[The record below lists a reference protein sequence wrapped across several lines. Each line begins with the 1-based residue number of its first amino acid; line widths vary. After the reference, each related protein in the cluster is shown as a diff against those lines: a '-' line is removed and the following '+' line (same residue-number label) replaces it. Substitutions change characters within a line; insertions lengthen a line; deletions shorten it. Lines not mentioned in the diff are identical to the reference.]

1 MTEQEVIEALLSRRY
16 LVYNV
21 DDYYPRAALNDVIG
35 AFATKEEAFNFA
47 DSNEPNNT
55 IYVIDNA
62 TGEEVYVRYD
72 KERW

>member
-35 AFATKEEAFNFA
+35 AFATKEEAFN
-47 DSNEPNNT
+47 
-55 IYVIDNA
+55 YVIDNA